1 MECFNLFSFYK
12 NNGRLFFKSN
22 ILIACLHITV
32 PTSTVFYLLLFL
44 FLVFKLF
51 STRACC
57 DCFAAM
63 FFYCSVLVKFT
74 SVFHQHGA
82 VVSSSNCFVC
92 LHVLISITLF
102 DILRF
107 IYVTVNLAYRGDSMM
122 LIYIMLFNMILQ
134 CMMLYISLLIRY
146 RTSTTLIDEKNIK
159 FYYSVV

>member
-1 MECFNLFSFYK
+1 MECFNFFSFYK
-12 NNGRLFFKSN
+12 NNGCLFFKSN

-32 PTSTVFYLLLFL
+32 PTSSTVFYLLLFL

-63 FFYCSVLVKFT
+63 FFYCSVLIKFT
-74 SVFHQHGA
+74 SVFHQHDA
-82 VVSSSNCFVC
+82 VVSSSNCFVY

-122 LIYIMLFNMILQ
+122 LIYIML
-134 CMMLYISLLIRY
+134 YISLLVRY
-146 RTSTTLIDEKNIK
+146 LTSTTLID
-159 FYYSVV
+159 